1 MVNYLIINL
10 VQVSKILTLH
20 NTYIIKQI
28 KEIFTLQFF
37 LLDCFLKYFL
47 FKNIFLFFL
56 IYILNQCIKIILK
69 NIF

>member
-37 LLDCFLKYFL
+37 F
-47 FKNIFLFFL
+47 IGLFF
-56 IYILNQCIKIILK
+56 KIFFI
-69 NIF
+69 